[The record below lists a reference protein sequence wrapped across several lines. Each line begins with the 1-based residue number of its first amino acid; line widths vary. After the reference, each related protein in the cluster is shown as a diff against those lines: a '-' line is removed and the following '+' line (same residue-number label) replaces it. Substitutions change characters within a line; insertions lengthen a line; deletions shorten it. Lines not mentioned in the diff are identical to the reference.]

1 MKSILSFFMVL
12 LSSLSVMAQ
21 GDMPTGDIMRSQLK
35 IYVVV
40 AVLLIIFSGII
51 VFLFAMER
59 RVKALEEK
67 V

>member
-1 MKSILSFFMVL
+1 MVL
-12 LSSLSVMAQ
+12 LSSLSAMAQ